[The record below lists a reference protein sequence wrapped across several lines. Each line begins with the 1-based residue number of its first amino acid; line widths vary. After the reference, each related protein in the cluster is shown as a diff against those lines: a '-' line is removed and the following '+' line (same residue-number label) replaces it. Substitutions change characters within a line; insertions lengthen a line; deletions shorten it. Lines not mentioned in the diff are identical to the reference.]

1 MHKGDQGDPQPDP
14 TDLRR
19 FVLGASVLHEFD
31 YEPTDAGVRLT
42 GVPPLE
48 VSWDE
53 LASAVGDAPAGSEL
67 GRQRMGRW
75 LLCRRAIAER
85 SLDEL
90 TERARPI
97 GLPVGH
103 PLHPGEDWV
112 RVHVLGGAL
121 DLGVGFVGLTAGAPD
136 DVVPVPE
143 GVLAMYGLESSRWW
157 RASLSYLEDM
167 GAMAVVRWRRNP
179 GHPLRP
185 MGDCDVVSL
194 LGSAVLRGALAGDQ
208 GGMRAIAVPMRSRG
222 WLDLRGIDPAFS
234 LAAASLTDPV
244 DRGFNR
250 PLLLTAEEVTLV
262 PEGGRPA
269 EVVLR
274 DAAPVSAQ
282 DRDVLYH

>member
-1 MHKGDQGDPQPDP
+1 MDIPSAPGLTQAE
-14 TDLRR
+14 LRAL
-19 FVLGASVLHEFD
+19 VLGASVRHEID
-31 YEPTDAGVRLT
+31 YEPTDAGIRLA
-42 GVPPLE
+42 GVPPLDI
-48 VSWDE
+48 SWDE
-53 LASAVGDAPAGSEL
+53 LALAADDAPVGSER
-67 GRQRMGRW
+67 GRQLMARW
-75 LLCRRAIAER
+75 LTSRRWIAER

-121 DLGVGFVGLTAGAPD
+121 DVGVGFVGLAEGRPD
-136 DVVPVPE
+136 DVVLVPE
-143 GVLAMYGLESSRWW
+143 GVLAAFGLESARWW
-157 RASLSYLEDM
+157 AASLSYLEDM

-179 GHPLRP
+179 RHPLRP

-234 LAAASLTDPV
+234 LAAAALTDPL
-244 DRGFNR
+244 DRGFSR
-250 PLLLTAEEVTLV
+250 PLLLTAEEVALV

-274 DAAPVSAQ
+274 DGAPSTVDS
-282 DRDVLYH
+282 RDVLYH

>member
-1 MHKGDQGDPQPDP
+1 MVNGEPLS
-14 TDLRR
+14 TAELRGL
-19 FVLGASVLHEFD
+19 VLGASVLHELD
-31 YEPTDAGVRLT
+31 YEPTDDGIRLT
-42 GVPPLE
+42 GVPPLDL
-48 VSWDE
+48 SWDE
-53 LASAVGDAPAGSEL
+53 LALAVGDAPAGGEL
-67 GRQRMGRW
+67 GRQRMARW
-75 LLCRRAIAER
+75 LLSRRAIAER

-90 TERARPI
+90 TERARPV

-112 RVHVLGGAL
+112 RLHVLGNAL
-121 DLGVGFVGLTAGAPD
+121 DLGVGFVGLTAGRPD
-136 DVVPVPE
+136 DVVLVPE
-143 GVLAMYGLESSRWW
+143 GVLAAYGLESSRWW
-157 RASLSYLEDM
+157 AGALSYLEDM

-179 GHPLRP
+179 RHPLRP

-194 LGSAVLRGALAGDQ
+194 LGSTVLRGALAGDQ
-208 GGMRAIAVPMRSRG
+208 GGMRAIAVPMRTRG

-234 LAAASLTDPV
+234 LAAASLTDAV

-274 DAAPVSAQ
+274 DAAPVTAA

>member
-1 MHKGDQGDPQPDP
+1 VDIVSRS
-14 TDLRR
+14 DLRA
-19 FVLGASVLHEFD
+19 FALGASVLHELD
-31 YEPTDAGVRLT
+31 LEPTADGVRLD
-42 GVPPLE
+42 GVPELH

-53 LASAVGDAPAGSEL
+53 LGTAVGDAGADSGL
-67 GRQRMGRW
+67 GRQRVARW
-75 LLCRRAIAER
+75 LLSRRWIAEH

-90 TERARPI
+90 TERARPM

-103 PLHPGEDWV
+103 PSHPGESWV
-112 RVHVLGGAL
+112 QLHVLGGAL
-121 DLGVGFVGLTAGAPD
+121 DLGIGFVGLSPGRPD
-136 DVVPVPE
+136 DVVIVPE
-143 GVLAMYGLESSRWW
+143 GVLNAYRLEGSRWW

-179 GHPLRP
+179 RHPLRP

-250 PLLLTAEEVTLV
+250 PLLLTYEEVVLV

-269 EVVLR
+269 AVVLR
-274 DAAPVSAQ
+274 DAAPSSA
-282 DRDVLYH
+282 DARDVLYH